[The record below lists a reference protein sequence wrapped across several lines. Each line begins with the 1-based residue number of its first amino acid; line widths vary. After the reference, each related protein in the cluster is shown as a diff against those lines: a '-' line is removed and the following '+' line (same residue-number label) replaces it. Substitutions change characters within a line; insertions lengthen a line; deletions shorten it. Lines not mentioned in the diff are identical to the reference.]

1 MIIKINRLTNFGN
14 YRQFQWGNAAN
25 FTRYNLIYGWNYSGK
40 TTLSRLFQVLAV
52 PTELT
57 QWQGCQFEVEL
68 QGGGKLTHANL
79 ANPLRIKVFNRDFIE
94 SNFHQENKAP
104 TLFIVGGNTIHLR
117 NRITRLNE
125 HVDKTRTIGAGL
137 DERRQQLKRELDSLG
152 TTHASSVATLTGDK
166 TYNRTKLTAEIARI
180 KAAPNTF
187 ILSEEALQSKV
198 SLLRSTQEWKG
209 ISPVADI
216 TTKIETLRQDL
227 STVLKKTAT
236 NEAITKLKEKR
247 DLESW
252 IRTGL
257 SHHADATQCEF
268 CGSTIPA
275 DRLTALQ
282 RHFSKAYE
290 DLSSEATTQVNTL
303 GTTKFNIALPDERDF
318 MPDLK
323 GQFITLKVKAD
334 AWIDWANGVVGEL
347 ATLAQQKQLALE
359 TQLSCS
365 VDTGRAA
372 ELTQIVADINTLIT
386 EHNRKRSQLDRE
398 KMAAKEAI
406 EKHNAA
412 TFFETNNISDKE
424 AAIQTAETKAD
435 KAKMLLANIEEKKNA
450 IEIQIQQQSIAAQKI
465 NETIQFLLPDNSI
478 SVAEILGGF
487 FEFRRDGVQ
496 AKNLSDG
503 EKTAITFA
511 YFLAT
516 LENNGASLNQTIV
529 FVDDP
534 ISSLDSN
541 HIYAI
546 YALLTKRLDS
556 CLQIFVSTHN
566 SELYTLLKGHWFDKP
581 EYKNRLDKPTRAGA
595 SSYYTRRFA
604 DTNQLWHS
612 TLEDTPVLLRKY
624 KSEYQFIFEQLHR
637 FSSSQDLSLYEAY
650 TAPNLLRKFLEAYL
664 GFKKPCT
671 PQWSSKLD
679 LLFDT
684 DIEQTEIQKFSDD
697 ASHLQGLNRALQQPD
712 FISNAQNT
720 VKKVIQALKAKDNPH
735 YISMC
740 TVIGV
745 AP

>member
-14 YRQFQWGNAAN
+14 FRQFQWGSTTN
-25 FTRYNLIYGWNYSGK
+25 FTKYNLIYGWNYSGK
-40 TTLSRLFQVLAV
+40 TTLSRLFQVLAM

-57 QWQGCQFEVEL
+57 QWQGCQFEIEL
-68 QGGGKLTHANL
+68 QGGAKLTHANL
-79 ANPLRIKVFNRDFIE
+79 ANPQRIKVFNRDFIQN
-94 SNFHQENKAP
+94 NFQQENKAP
-104 TLFIVGGNTIHLR
+104 AVFIVGGNTMHLR
-117 NRITRLNE
+117 NRITRLNQ
-125 HVDKTRTIGAGL
+125 HVDITRTIKAGL
-137 DERRQQLKRELDSLG
+137 NERHQQLKKELDTLG

-166 TYNRTKLTAEIARI
+166 TYNRTKLTAEMARV
-180 KAAPNTF
+180 KATPATF
-187 ILSEEALQSKV
+187 ILSDEALQAKV
-198 SLLRSTQEWKG
+198 SLLRSTQEWQD
-209 ISPVADI
+209 ISPVVNI
-216 TTKIETLRQDL
+216 TTNLETLRQNV
-227 STVLKKTAT
+227 SIVVQKTAS
-236 NEAITKLKEKR
+236 NEAITKLKENH

-257 SHHADATQCEF
+257 SHHANTTQCEF
-268 CGSTIPA
+268 CGSIISA

-290 DLSSEATTQVNTL
+290 DLTSEVTTQVNTL
-303 GTTKFNIALPDERDF
+303 ENTRFTIALPDERDF
-318 MPDLK
+318 MPGLK
-323 GQFITLKVKAD
+323 DQFVTLKSKVD
-334 AWIDWANGVVGEL
+334 AWVIWANGVVGEL
-347 ATLAQQKQLALE
+347 AALAKQKQLVLE
-359 TQLSCS
+359 TQLNCA
-365 VDTGRAA
+365 VDISRTA
-372 ELTQIVADINTLIT
+372 EITQIIADINMLVA
-386 EHNRKRSQLDRE
+386 EHNQKRSQLDRE

-406 EKHNAA
+406 EKYNAA
-412 TFFETNNISDKE
+412 TFYETNNISDRE
-424 AAIQTAETKAD
+424 IAIQTAETKAD
-435 KAKMLLANIEEKKNA
+435 KAKSLLSIIEDKKNA

-465 NETIQFLLPDNSI
+465 NETIQFLLPDNNI
-478 SVAEILGGF
+478 SVAEIAGGF

-566 SELYTLLKGHWFDKP
+566 SELYTLLKDKWF
-581 EYKNRLDKPTRAGA
+581 EARQQFANRANA
-595 SSYYTRRFA
+595 SSYYARRFIDA
-604 DTNQLWHS
+604 NQLWHS

-624 KSEYQFIFEQLHR
+624 KSEYQFIFEQLHK
-637 FSSSQDLSLYEAY
+637 FSLSQDPSPHEAY

-671 PQWSSKLD
+671 SQWSNKLD
-679 LLFDT
+679 ILFDT
-684 DIEQTEIQKFSDD
+684 DVERTEIQKFSDD

-720 VKKVIQALKAKDNPH
+720 VKKVIQALKVKDSPH

>member
-14 YRQFQWGNAAN
+14 YRQFQWGSTTD
-25 FTRYNLIYGWNYSGK
+25 FTKYNLIYGWNYSGK
-40 TTLSRLFQVLAV
+40 TTLSRLFQVLAN
-52 PTELT
+52 PNELT

-68 QGGGKLTHANL
+68 EGGAKLSHANL
-79 ANPLRIKVFNRDFIE
+79 ANPQRIKVFNRDFIQN
-94 SNFHQENKAP
+94 NFQQENKAP
-104 TLFIVGGNTIHLR
+104 AVFIVGGNTIHLR
-117 NRITRLNE
+117 NRITRLNQ
-125 HVDKTRTIGAGL
+125 HIDKTRTIKAGL
-137 DERRQQLKRELDSLG
+137 NERHQQLKKELDSLG
-152 TTHASSVATLTGDK
+152 TIHASSVATLTGDK

-180 KAAPNTF
+180 KATPATF
-187 ILSEEALQSKV
+187 ILSDEALQAKV
-198 SLLRSTQEWKG
+198 SLLRSTQEWEV
-209 ISPVADI
+209 ISPVVNI
-216 TTKIETLRQDL
+216 TTDLETLRQDL
-227 STVLKKTAT
+227 STVLKKTAS
-236 NEAITKLKEKR
+236 NEAITKLKENR

-257 SHHADATQCEF
+257 SHHAKATQCEF

-282 RHFSKAYE
+282 RHFSEAYE
-290 DLSSEATTQVNTL
+290 DLSSEVAAQVNTL
-303 GTTKFNIALPDERDF
+303 GTSKFTIALPDERDF

-323 GQFITLKVKAD
+323 GQFVTLKGMVD
-334 AWIDWANGVVGEL
+334 AWIIWANGVIGEL
-347 ATLAQQKQLALE
+347 ETVAKQKQIALE
-359 TQLSCS
+359 TQLSCA
-365 VDTGRAA
+365 VDTSRAS
-372 ELTQIVADINTLIT
+372 EVTQIVADINTLVA
-386 EHNRKRSQLDRE
+386 EHNQKRSQLDRE

-406 EKHNAA
+406 EKHYAA
-412 TFFETNNISDKE
+412 TFYETNNISDKE
-424 AAIQTAETKAD
+424 TAIQTAETNAD
-435 KAKMLLANIEEKKNA
+435 KAKNLLMHIEGKKNA
-450 IEIQIQQQSIAAQKI
+450 IETLIQQQSIAAQKI
-465 NETIQFLLPDNSI
+465 NETIQFLLPDNNI
-478 SVAEILGGF
+478 SVAEIPGGF
-487 FEFRRDGVQ
+487 FEFQRDGVQ

-566 SELYTLLKGHWFDKP
+566 SELYTLLKDKWF
-581 EYKNRLDKPTRAGA
+581 EARQQFANRTNA
-595 SSYYTRRFA
+595 SSYYARRFI

-624 KSEYQFIFEQLHR
+624 KSEYQFIFEQLHE
-637 FSSSQDLSLYEAY
+637 FSSSQGPSLHEAY

-671 PQWSSKLD
+671 SQWSNKLD

-684 DIEQTEIQKFSDD
+684 DVERTEIQKFSDD

-712 FISNAQNT
+712 FIPNAQNT

>member
-14 YRQFQWGNAAN
+14 YRQFQWGSTAN
-25 FTRYNLIYGWNYSGK
+25 FTKYNVIYGWNYSGK
-40 TTLSRLFQVLAV
+40 TTLSRLFQVLAM
-52 PTELT
+52 PAELT

-68 QGGGKLTHANL
+68 QGGAKLTDVNL
-79 ANPLRIKVFNRDFIE
+79 ANPLRIKVFNRDFIQ
-94 SNFHQENKAP
+94 SNFQQEHKAP
-104 TLFIVGGNTIHLR
+104 AVFIVGVSTIHLR

-125 HVDKTRTIGAGL
+125 HLDKTRTIADAL
-137 DERRQQLKRELDSLG
+137 NERHQQLKKELDSLG
-152 TTHASSVATLTGDK
+152 TRHASFVATLTGDK
-166 TYNRTKLTAEIARI
+166 TYNRTKLSAEIARI
-180 KAAPNTF
+180 KAAPDTF
-187 ILSEEALQSKV
+187 ILSDEALQAKV
-198 SLLRSTQEWKG
+198 SLLRSTQEWKD
-209 ISPVADI
+209 ISPVAHI
-216 TTKIETLRQDL
+216 TTNLETFRKDL
-227 STVLKKTAT
+227 STVLNKTAS
-236 NEAITKLKEKR
+236 NEAIAKLKENR
-247 DLESW
+247 ELESW

-257 SHHADATQCEF
+257 SHHANATQCEF
-268 CGSTIPA
+268 CGSIISS

-290 DLSSEATTQVNTL
+290 DLSSEVSSQVNTL
-303 GTTKFNIALPDERDF
+303 GTTKYTIALPDERDF

-323 GQFITLKVKAD
+323 GQFVTLQGKVD
-334 AWIDWANGVVGEL
+334 AWLTWANGVIGEL

-359 TQLSCS
+359 TQLSCA
-365 VDTGRAA
+365 VDTGRA
-372 ELTQIVADINTLIT
+372 EEVIQIVADINTLIT
-386 EHNRKRSQLDRE
+386 EHNQKRSQLDIE

-412 TFFETNNISDKE
+412 TFYETNNISDKE
-424 AAIQTAETKAD
+424 SAIQTAETKAD
-435 KAKMLLANIEEKKNA
+435 KAQSLLAIIEDKKTA

-465 NETIQFLLPDNSI
+465 NETIQFLLPDNNI
-478 SVAEILGGF
+478 SVAEISGGF

-516 LENNGASLNQTIV
+516 LENNGASLSQSIV
-529 FVDDP
+529 FIDDP
-534 ISSLDSN
+534 VSSLDSN

-546 YALLTKRLDS
+546 YALISKRLDA

-566 SELYTLLKGHWFDKP
+566 SELYTLLKGNWF
-581 EYKNRLDKPTRAGA
+581 EARQQFSNRANA
-595 SSYYTRRFA
+595 SSYYVRRFVGA
-604 DTNQLWHS
+604 NQLWHS
-612 TLEDTPVLLRKY
+612 TLEDTPMLLRKY
-624 KSEYQFIFEQLHR
+624 KSEYQFIFEQLHV
-637 FSSSQDLSLYEAY
+637 FSSSQTPSLHEAY

-671 PQWSSKLD
+671 PKWSSKLD

-684 DIEQTEIQKFSDD
+684 DIEQTEIQQFSDD

>member
-14 YRQFQWGNAAN
+14 YRQFQWGSTAN
-25 FTRYNLIYGWNYSGK
+25 FTKYNLIYGWNYSGK

-79 ANPLRIKVFNRDFIE
+79 ANPQRIKVFNRDFIQ
-94 SNFHQENKAP
+94 SNFQQENKAP
-104 TLFIVGGNTIHLR
+104 TVFIVGGNTIHLR

-125 HVDKTRTIGAGL
+125 HVDKTRTIGDRL
-137 DERRQQLKRELDSLG
+137 NERHQQLKRELDSLS

-180 KAAPNTF
+180 KATPYTF
-187 ILSEEALQSKV
+187 ILADEALQAKV

-209 ISPVADI
+209 ISPVAHI
-216 TTKIETLRQDL
+216 TTNLETLRQDL
-227 STVLKKTAT
+227 STVLNKTAS
-236 NEAITKLKEKR
+236 NEAITKLKENR

-257 SHHADATQCEF
+257 SHHANATQCEF

-323 GQFITLKVKAD
+323 GQFITLKVKVD

-372 ELTQIVADINTLIT
+372 EFTQIVADINTLIT
-386 EHNRKRSQLDRE
+386 EHNKKRSQLDRE

-435 KAKMLLANIEEKKNA
+435 KAKILLANIEEKKNA

-465 NETIQFLLPDNSI
+465 NETIQLLLPDNSI
-478 SVAEILGGF
+478 SVAEISGGF

-496 AKNLSDG
+496 AKNLSEG

-516 LENNGASLNQTIV
+516 LENNGASLSQTIV
-529 FVDDP
+529 FIDDP

-546 YALLTKRLDS
+546 YALITKRLDS

-566 SELYTLLKGHWFDKP
+566 SELYTLLKDKWFNFRQ
-581 EYKNRLDKPTRAGA
+581 EFANHANA
-595 SSYYTRRFA
+595 SSYYARRFV
-604 DTNQLWHS
+604 DNNQLWHS

-624 KSEYQFIFEQLHR
+624 KSEYQFVFEQLHK
-637 FSSSQDLSLYEAY
+637 FSSSQGPSLHEAY

>member
-14 YRQFQWGNAAN
+14 YRQFQWGSTTN
-25 FTRYNLIYGWNYSGK
+25 FTKYNLIYGWNYSGK
-40 TTLSRLFQVLAV
+40 TTLSRLFQVLEK

-68 QGGGKLTHANL
+68 QGGAKLTHANL
-79 ANPLRIKVFNRDFIE
+79 ANPQQIKVFNRDFVQ
-94 SNFHQENKAP
+94 SNFQQENKAP
-104 TLFIVGGNTIHLR
+104 AVFIVGGNTIHLR

-125 HVDKTRTIGAGL
+125 HADKTRTIEAGL
-137 DERRQQLKRELDSLG
+137 NGRHQQLRKELDSLG
-152 TTHASSVATLTGDK
+152 TTHASSVAALTGDK
-166 TYNRTKLTAEIARI
+166 TYNRTKLTTEVARI
-180 KAAPNTF
+180 KATPATF
-187 ILSEEALQSKV
+187 ILSDEALQAKV
-198 SLLRSTQEWKG
+198 SLLRSTQDWKD
-209 ISPVADI
+209 ISPVANIKTDL
-216 TTKIETLRQDL
+216 ETLRQDIA
-227 STVLKKTAT
+227 TVLKKTAS
-236 NEAITKLKEKR
+236 NEAITKLKENH

-257 SHHADATQCEF
+257 SHHGKAAQCEF

-290 DLSSEATTQVNTL
+290 DLSSEVATKVNTL
-303 GTTKFNIALPDERDF
+303 GTTKFTITLPDERDF

-323 GQFITLKVKAD
+323 GQFVTLKGKID
-334 AWIDWANGVVGEL
+334 AWIIWADGVIGEL
-347 ATLAQQKQLALE
+347 EKLAKKKQISLE
-359 TQLSCS
+359 TQLSCA
-365 VDTGRAA
+365 VDTSPAP
-372 ELTQIVADINTLIT
+372 EVSKIVADVNTLIA
-386 EHNRKRSQLDRE
+386 EHNQKRSQLDIE
-398 KMAAKEAI
+398 KMAAKGAI
-406 EKHNAA
+406 EKHNASI
-412 TFFETNNISDKE
+412 FYETNNISVKE
-424 AAIQTAETKAD
+424 AAIQTAETNTD
-435 KAKMLLANIEEKKNA
+435 KAKNLLTIIENKKVA
-450 IEIQIQQQSIAAQKI
+450 IEMQIQQQSIGAQKI
-465 NETIQFLLPDNSI
+465 NETIQFLLPDNNI
-478 SVAEILGGF
+478 SVAEISGGF
-487 FEFRRDGVQ
+487 FEFRRDAAQ

-546 YALLTKRLDS
+546 YSLITKRLDS

-566 SELYTLLKGHWFDKP
+566 SELYTLLKDKWF
-581 EYKNRLDKPTRAGA
+581 ESRQQFANRANA
-595 SSYYTRRFA
+595 SSYYARRFV
-604 DTNQLWHS
+604 DTAKLWNS
-612 TLEDTPVLLRKY
+612 TLEDTPELLRKY
-624 KSEYQFIFEQLHR
+624 KSEYQFIFEQLHT
-637 FSSSQDLSLYEAY
+637 FSSSQGPSLHEAY

-671 PQWSSKLD
+671 SQWSSKLD

-684 DIEQTEIQKFSDD
+684 DIERTEIQKFSDD

-712 FISNAQNT
+712 FISNAQST
-720 VKKVIQALKAKDNPH
+720 VKKAIQALKAKDNPH

-740 TVIGV
+740 TVIGA

>member
-14 YRQFQWGNAAN
+14 YRQFQWGSTTN
-25 FTRYNLIYGWNYSGK
+25 FTKYNLIYGWNYSGK
-40 TTLSRLFQVLAV
+40 TTLSRLFQVLAS

-68 QGGGKLTHANL
+68 QGGAKLTHVNL
-79 ANPLRIKVFNRDFIE
+79 TNPLRIKVFNRDFIQ
-94 SNFHQENKAP
+94 SNFQQEHKAP
-104 TLFIVGGNTIHLR
+104 TVFIVGGSTIHLR

-125 HVDKTRTIGAGL
+125 HLDKTRTIEAGL
-137 DERRQQLKRELDSLG
+137 NERHQQLKKELDSLG

-180 KAAPNTF
+180 KATPATF
-187 ILSEEALQSKV
+187 ILSDEALQAKV
-198 SLLRSTQEWKG
+198 SLLRSTQEWKD
-209 ISPVADI
+209 ISPVVRI
-216 TTKIETLRQDL
+216 TTNLETLRQGL
-227 STVLKKTAT
+227 STVLKKTVS
-236 NEAITKLKEKR
+236 NEAITKLKENR

-257 SHHADATQCEF
+257 SHHANATQCEF

-290 DLSSEATTQVNTL
+290 DLSSDVTTQVNTL
-303 GTTKFNIALPDERDF
+303 GTTKFTIALPDERDF

-323 GQFITLKVKAD
+323 GQFVTLKGKVD
-334 AWIDWANGVVGEL
+334 AWIIWANGVIGEL
-347 ATLAQQKQLALE
+347 ETLAKQKQLALE
-359 TQLSCS
+359 TQLSCAL
-365 VDTGRAA
+365 DTSRAS
-372 ELTQIVADINTLIT
+372 EVTQIVADINTLIT
-386 EHNRKRSQLDRE
+386 EHNQKRSQLERE

-412 TFFETNNISDKE
+412 IFYETNNISDKE

-435 KAKMLLANIEEKKNA
+435 KAQSLLAIIEDKKNA

-465 NETIQFLLPDNSI
+465 NETIQFLLPDNNI
-478 SVAEILGGF
+478 SVAEISGGF

-566 SELYTLLKGHWFDKP
+566 SELYTLLKDKWFVARQQFV
-581 EYKNRLDKPTRAGA
+581 NRADA
-595 SSYYTRRFA
+595 SSYYARRFVDA
-604 DTNQLWHS
+604 NQLWHS

-624 KSEYQFIFEQLHR
+624 KSEYQFIFEQLHK
-637 FSSSQDLSLYEAY
+637 FSSSQGPSLHEAY
-650 TAPNLLRKFLEAYL
+650 TAPNLLRKFLESYL

-671 PQWSSKLD
+671 SQWSNKLD

-684 DIEQTEIQKFSDD
+684 DVERTEIQKFSDD

-712 FISNAQNT
+712 FIANAQNT

-735 YISMC
+735 YVSMC